1 MANDHPKATITAA
14 EKFIAMFCICFA
26 NLGDIISNPT
36 DERTPGPD
44 FARDRRPQHNL
55 AADYPQLPWR
65 GVNQAT
71 H

>member
-44 FARDRRPQHNL
+44 FARDRRP
-55 AADYPQLPWR
+55 
-65 GVNQAT
+65 
-71 H
+71 